1 MTGLRRGLI
10 AIGIA
15 GVLLAI
21 VVVVVIAQSDHEPH
35 KTTTIVLGGLLGIG
49 FIATGLFAWWR
60 RPDNRFGALMTA
72 IGFAW
77 FLTALTESNNAVV
90 FSLAL
95 AFNGVIWAIVVQAL
109 LAYPTGR
116 IEGRG
121 PKWIL
126 GLTWAA
132 VIVIPLSQVLFT
144 EDYGFS
150 GSQPDDILLITQNQ
164 DLADAFNAL
173 GNVLALGVATALTVV
188 LVRRWRRGS
197 RIQRRAYAPVYLTG
211 AVIGAGLAIGAV
223 VDLAG
228 VSKDVQDALWIIPL
242 GAFAAMPYAF
252 LVGLGRTRYV
262 KAGALSHMVSGLSRR
277 HGICDSLAEAL
288 GDPTLKVL
296 YRRPGRDEFVDVA
309 GEHAELPERAT
320 LVERDGEVLGAI
332 VHDPALAEEPGLL
345 AAAADAAAVAM
356 EQERLDAELRARVG
370 ELQDARARYLRSG
383 LEERRRLERDLHDG
397 AQQRLVALSLQLGLA
412 KSRIATDPEAAGE
425 LLDAARAELGQ
436 ALEELRELAR
446 GIHPAI
452 LTDRGLDAALEALA
466 DRAPVHVALD
476 ETPSGRLPGAVEAAA
491 YFVVAESLTNVAKY
505 ASAHEAHVR
514 VARVNGSAVVEVKD
528 DGVGG
533 ADAGRGSGLQGLADR
548 LSVLDGVLEVHSPP
562 GEGTLVRA
570 TIPCAS

>member
-1 MTGLRRGLI
+1 MTGLRRALI
-10 AIGIA
+10 AIGAA
-15 GVLLAI
+15 GVLLA
-21 VVVVVIAQSDHEPH
+21 VVVVILVAQSEHEPH
-35 KTTTIVLGGLLGIG
+35 KTTTIILGGLLGAG

-60 RPDNRFGALMTA
+60 RPENRFGALMTA
-72 IGFAW
+72 VGFAW
-77 FLTALTESNNAVV
+77 YLTAFTESNNAAV
-90 FSLAL
+90 FSIAL

-116 IEGRG
+116 VEGRG

-144 EDYGFS
+144 EDYGLT

-164 DLADAFNAL
+164 SLADAFNAV
-173 GNVLALGVATALTVV
+173 GNLLALGVATALCVV
-188 LVRRWRRGS
+188 LIRRWRSGS
-197 RIQRRAYAPVYLTG
+197 RVQRRAYAPVYITG
-211 AVIGAGLAIGAV
+211 AVIGAGLALGAV
-223 VDLAG
+223 LDLAG
-228 VSKDVQDALWIIPL
+228 ASQDVQDALWLIPL
-242 GAFAAMPYAF
+242 AAFAAMPYAF

-262 KAGALSHMVSGLSRR
+262 RAGALSQMVSGLSRR
-277 HGICDSLAEAL
+277 HGIGDSLAEAL
-288 GDPTLKVL
+288 ADPTLKVL
-296 YRRPGRDEFVDVA
+296 YRRPGRDEFVDVD
-309 GEHAELPERAT
+309 GEQAELPDGAT

-332 VHDPALAEEPGLL
+332 VHDPALREEPGLL

-356 EQERLDAELRARVG
+356 EQERLDAELRARVA
-370 ELQDARARYLRSG
+370 ELQHARERYLRAG

-412 KSRIATDPEAAGE
+412 RSRMTTDPEAAGE
-425 LLDAARAELGQ
+425 LLDAARAELGH

-446 GIHPAI
+446 GIHPAV

-476 ETPSGRLPGAVEAAA
+476 ETPSERLPGAVEAAA

-505 ASAHEAHVR
+505 AAAHEAHVR
-514 VARVNGSAVVEVKD
+514 VSRINGSAVVEVRD

-533 ADAGRGSGLQGLADR
+533 ADAAHGSGLKGLADR
-548 LSVLDGVLEVHSPP
+548 LAVLDGVLEVSSPP
-562 GEGTLVRA
+562 GEGTVVRA